1 MRHGPAATFSRRS
14 RLHALIA
21 AAGTTLLV
29 TAVHAQF
36 APLASKAAP
45 SSEFSGRDFAGLR
58 FPMRAT
64 SGELSFS
71 AARVA
76 TWSQESNATGGSV
89 QQLFLSGDVQVKLGL
104 YEFTAVKAVVWLEKI
119 ADTDAAEEDWEWL
132 RKPEMQPPKVE
143 RPTTDSGVYQ
153 VFVYFDRVAS
163 PVADVRV
170 SVQANRLPVRAVIR
184 IDRPIEMTYDTIS
197 AGRPGDAF
205 VAEGEAQLAAA
216 LRKQEGVDAIGLADR
231 DFPQRGPSVPVP
243 SEARSYLPPTASQ
256 MQARAA
262 KDVSAG
268 ADSESATFSG
278 PIFAKDG
285 IFTVS
290 PGDVTLVTGDTENSL
305 LLSNGLVI
313 QYSDTRAGRS
323 LQLTAQRGVVFM
335 EPRKIEE
342 LGKLKPADV
351 RGIYLEGDV
360 IASDGKYTLRGP
372 RVYYDVQKNKAVV
385 LDAVFWTYD
394 AQRRL
399 PLYVRADSIRQKSSN
414 EFVAKKAR
422 LATSSFFE
430 PDFSVGA
437 STVTITRRPAQPA
450 PEGLIPTVSSWV
462 NGSGSG
468 NGSGNGSGG
477 GGGTTVADAAGYGRR
492 GYELDTDYPTQGG
505 SGGGGPTGSE
515 NYLDAS
521 GITLNAEGVPFFYW
535 PSYEGTIDEP
545 LLRDLRAESRSGS
558 GFAIKTRWNAY
569 RLLGLRGTAF
579 TRADLLL
586 DAYFSRGPGLGTRLE
601 WAGPDTFGNAFLYG
615 LFDDRGTDVL
625 KTGARIKNN
634 GDNRGLILTEHRVD
648 IDDHW
653 SFFGELSYQS
663 DATFVESFYP
673 EMAELRREF
682 TTQAYVRR
690 VEDNTMFATRL
701 KGSLNDFSTNEYQ
714 LLSQG
719 YSVTKTPEIQY
730 LRQAD
735 PLFSDWFG
743 DTLTW
748 THEYRF
754 SRLATKLDRARLDE
768 RGVADR
774 VNSLRL
780 FGLLPNQT
788 IYDNLRAQGYLPQ
801 DVYRF
806 DMRQE
811 VDAKVELGP
820 VNLVPFMVGR
830 VTGYDHKFE
839 TFSRNTEDNRYRFW
853 GSTGMTANTQ
863 IQRVD
868 DSVESRL
875 FDLHRMRHII
885 EPNATVYTSATN
897 RRNNTLPVYD
907 EEIEGISKGTVGRAG
922 VNQIWQTQRGRPGRY
937 YSVDVFTLDM
947 NYVNSSAD
955 SELKSPVGRFLD
967 FRPELSSFGE
977 YGTADASWRVTD
989 ATTLTGGS
997 VYDLDR
1003 KEQARTSAG
1012 VMFQQSP
1019 DLVTAFDYRH
1029 LNALDLTTVG
1039 ANMSY
1044 RLASQYILGLST
1056 SYDTTRG
1063 EFQSVGGSISRD
1075 FQSLRLG
1082 FNVAHSVI
1090 SNESRFGFTLTPK
1103 LEQARGR
1110 LPILGEQAPPK

>member
-1 MRHGPAATFSRRS
+1 MFLKRHGSAATFARRMRS
-14 RLHALIA
+14 RALIA

-29 TAVHAQF
+29 TTVQGQVGPF
-36 APLASKAAP
+36 ASKAAP

-64 SGELSFS
+64 SGELSFA
-71 AARVA
+71 AARVS

-89 QQLFLSGDVQVKLGL
+89 QQLFLSGDVRVKLGL

-119 ADTDAAEEDWEWL
+119 ADTDATEEDWEWL
-132 RKPEMQPPKVE
+132 RKSEMRPPQIAK
-143 RPTTDSGVYQ
+143 PKGDSGVYQ

-184 IDRPIEMTYDTIS
+184 IDRPISMTYDTFS
-197 AGRPGDAF
+197 QGRPNDPF
-205 VAEGEAQLAAA
+205 IAEGESQLAAA
-216 LRKQEGVDAIGLADR
+216 LRRQEGVDAEAAMDR
-231 DFPQRGPSVPVP
+231 DFPIRGPSVPVP

-262 KDVSAG
+262 REIG
-268 ADSESATFSG
+268 PGGDSESATFSG

-290 PGDVTLVTGDTENSL
+290 PGDVTLVSGETENSL

-313 QYSDTRAGRS
+313 QYSDSRAGRS

-335 EPRKIEE
+335 EPRKIED
-342 LGKLKPADV
+342 LGKLRPADV

-360 IASDGKYTLRGP
+360 IATDGQYTLRGP
-372 RVYYDVQKNKAVV
+372 RIFYDVRKNKAVV

-394 AQRRL
+394 SQRRL
-399 PLYVRADSIRQKSSN
+399 PLYVRAESIRQQSSN
-414 EFVAKKAR
+414 EFVAKKAK

-437 STVTITRRPAQPA
+437 STVTITRRPAQNQ
-450 PEGLIPTVSSWV
+450 PEGLIPTVSGWV
-462 NGSGSG
+462 GGS
-468 NGSGNGSGG
+468 GSGG
-477 GGGTTVADAAGYGRR
+477 GGGGDGASMVDAAGYGR
-492 GYELDTDYPTQGG
+492 GYQLDTDYPSQ
-505 SGGGGPTGSE
+505 GGGGGGGAGSGSE
-515 NYLDAS
+515 NYLDAR

-558 GFAIKTRWNAY
+558 GFALKTRWNAY
-569 RLLGLRGTAF
+569 RLLGLKGTAF

-586 DAYFSRGPGLGTRLE
+586 DAYFSRGPGIGTRLE
-601 WAGPDTFGNAFLYG
+601 WAGPDTRGNAFLYG

-625 KTGARIKNN
+625 KTGDRIKNR
-634 GDNRGLILTEHRVD
+634 GDNCGLVLTEHRVD
-648 IDDHW
+648 FDDNW
-653 SFFGELSYQS
+653 SFFGELAYQS

-673 EMAELRREF
+673 EMAETRREF
-682 TTQAYVRR
+682 STQAYVRR

-719 YSVTKTPEIQY
+719 YSVSKLPQITY

-735 PLFSDWFG
+735 PILSDWFG
-743 DTLTW
+743 DIFTW
-748 THEYRF
+748 THEYDF
-754 SRLATKLDRARLDE
+754 SRTAMKLDRVQLDQ
-768 RGVADR
+768 RGVSNRETA
-774 VNSLRL
+774 LRL
-780 FGLLPNQT
+780 FGILPNQT
-788 IYDNLRAQGYLPQ
+788 IYDNLTAQGYLPQ

-806 DMRQE
+806 DTRQE
-811 VDAKVELGP
+811 VNVKLELGP
-820 VNLVPFMVGR
+820 VNVVPFAVGR

-839 TFSRNTEDNRYRFW
+839 TFARTNDVDRYRFW
-853 GSTGMTANTQ
+853 GSTGVNASTQ

-868 DSVESRL
+868 DSVENRL
-875 FDLHRMRHII
+875 LDLHRMRHII
-885 EPNATVYTSATN
+885 EPNATLYTSATN
-897 RRNNTLPVYD
+897 RKGDTLPVYD
-907 EEIEGISKGTVGRAG
+907 YDVEGIHKGTVGRAG

-937 YSVDVFTLDM
+937 YSVDVFALDL
-947 NYVNSSAD
+947 NYINASND
-955 SELKSPVGRFLD
+955 TELGSPVGRFLD

-977 YGTADASWRVTD
+977 FGTADGSWRVTD

-997 VYDLDR
+997 VYDIDR

-1012 VMFQQSP
+1012 ISFQQSP

-1029 LNALDLTTVG
+1029 LNALDLTTLG

-1056 SYDTTRG
+1056 SYDTTAG
-1063 EFQSVGGSISRD
+1063 EFQAVGASVSRE
-1075 FQSLRLG
+1075 FQSLKLG

-1090 SNESRFGFTLTPK
+1090 SNESRFGFVLTPK

-1110 LPILGEQAPPK
+1110 QPILGEQAPPR

>member
-1 MRHGPAATFSRRS
+1 MPSTCHGSAGSHPHRWLRR
-14 RLHALIA
+14 ALIA
-21 AAGTTLLV
+21 AAGTTCV
-29 TAVHAQF
+29 CGAVSAQGLPS
-36 APLASKAAP
+36 APKPA

-64 SGELSFS
+64 TGELAFS
-71 AARVA
+71 AARVSS
-76 TWSQESNATGGSV
+76 WSQESNATGGSV
-89 QQLFLSGDVQVKLGL
+89 QQLFLSGDVRVKLGL

-119 ADTDAAEEDWEWL
+119 ADTDANEEDWEWL
-132 RKPEMQPPKVE
+132 RKPDLKPPEIAK
-143 RPTTDSGVYQ
+143 PTSDSGVYQ

-163 PVADVRV
+163 PVSDVRV

-184 IDRPIEMTYDTIS
+184 IDRPISMTFDTLS
-197 AGRPGDAF
+197 QGRPSDPLI
-205 VAEGEAQLAAA
+205 AEGEAQLAAA
-216 LRKQEGVDAIGLADR
+216 LRKQEGLDAVGPADR

-243 SEARSYLPPTASQ
+243 SESRSYLPPTASQ

-262 KDVSAG
+262 REIGPGGD
-268 ADSESATFSG
+268 DESMTFSG

-290 PGDVTLVTGDTENSL
+290 PGDVTLVSGETENSL

-323 LQLTAQRGVVFM
+323 LQLTAQRGVIFM
-335 EPRKIEE
+335 EPRKIED
-342 LGKLKPADV
+342 LARLRPADI

-360 IASDGKYTLRGP
+360 IASDGRYTLRGP

-394 AQRRL
+394 SLRRL
-399 PLYVRADSIRQKSSN
+399 PLYVRAESIRQRSSN
-414 EFVAKKAR
+414 EFVAEKAR

-437 STVTITRRPAQPA
+437 STVTITRRPAENP
-450 PEGLIPTVSSWV
+450 PEGLIPTVSSWARGSG
-462 NGSGSG
+462 GSGSG
-468 NGSGNGSGG
+468 AGG
-477 GGGTTVADAAGYGRR
+477 GAGTGLADAGGYGR
-492 GYELDTDYPTQGG
+492 GYELDTDYPNQ
-505 SGGGGPTGSE
+505 SGGGGGGPPGTE
-515 NYLDAS
+515 NYLDAKR
-521 GITLNAEGVPFFYW
+521 ITLNAEGVPFFFW

-545 LLRDLRAESRSGS
+545 MLRDLRAESRSGS

-569 RLLGLRGTAF
+569 NLLGLRGTAF

-601 WAGPDTFGNAFLYG
+601 WAGPDTQGNAFLYG

-625 KTGARIKNN
+625 KTGARVKNR

-648 IDDHW
+648 FDDNW
-653 SFFGELSYQS
+653 SFFGELAYQS

-690 VEDNTMFATRL
+690 VEDNTMFAARL

-719 YSVTKTPEIQY
+719 YSVTKAPELQY
-730 LRQAD
+730 IRQAD
-735 PLFSDWFG
+735 PLLSDWFG
-743 DTLTW
+743 DVLTW

-754 SRLATKLDRARLDE
+754 SRMATKLDRARLDE
-768 RGVADR
+768 RGIADQ

-788 IYDNLRAQGYLPQ
+788 IYDDLRSQGYLPQ

-806 DMRQE
+806 DAREE
-811 VDAKVELGP
+811 VNAKLELGP
-820 VNLVPFMVGR
+820 VNVVPFMVGR
-830 VTGYDHKFE
+830 FTGYDHKFE
-839 TFSRNTEDNRYRFW
+839 TFSRNTEDDRYRFW
-853 GSTGMTANTQ
+853 GSTGLTANTQ

-875 FDLHRMRHII
+875 LDLHRMRHII
-885 EPNATVYTSATN
+885 EPNATLYTSTTN
-897 RRNNTLPVYD
+897 RKRGTIPIYD
-907 EEIEGISKGTVGRAG
+907 EDVEGISKGTVGRLG

-937 YSVDVFTLDM
+937 YNVDVFTLDV
-947 NYVNSSAD
+947 NYVNSSRD

-997 VYDLDR
+997 VYDIDR

-1012 VMFQQSP
+1012 VIVQQSP

-1039 ANMSY
+1039 ANTSY
-1044 RLASQYILGLST
+1044 RLASQYILGLSG

-1063 EFQSVGGSISRD
+1063 EFQSLGGSVSRE

-1082 FNVAHSVI
+1082 FNIAHSII
-1090 SNESRFGFTLTPK
+1090 SNETRFGFTLTPK
-1103 LEQARGR
+1103 LEQSRGR
-1110 LPILGEQAPPK
+1110 LPLLGEQGPPQ

>member
-1 MRHGPAATFSRRS
+1 MSPKRHGPAATFSRRS

-29 TAVHAQF
+29 TAAHAQF

-119 ADTDAAEEDWEWL
+119 ADTDATEEDWQWL
-132 RKPEMQPPKVE
+132 RKPEMQPPQTPK
-143 RPTTDSGVYQ
+143 PSSDSGVYQ

-163 PVADVRV
+163 PVSDVRV
-170 SVQANRLPVRAVIR
+170 SVQANRLPVRAVIK
-184 IDRPIEMTYDTIS
+184 IDRPIAMTYDTFS
-197 AGRPGDAF
+197 QGRPSDALI
-205 VAEGEAQLAAA
+205 AEGESQLAAA
-216 LRKQEGVDAIGLADR
+216 LRKQEGLDPQSLADR
-231 DFPQRGPSVPVP
+231 DFPQRGASVPVP

-262 KDVSAG
+262 KDIG
-268 ADSESATFSG
+268 PGGDNESMTFSG

-290 PGDVTLVTGDTENSL
+290 PGDVTLVSGETENSL

-335 EPRKIEE
+335 EPRKIED
-342 LGKLKPADV
+342 LGKLRPADI

-360 IASDGKYTLRGP
+360 IATDGRYTLRGP

-394 AQRRL
+394 SLRRL
-399 PLYVRADSIRQKSSN
+399 PLYVRAESIRQRSSN

-437 STVTITRRPAQPA
+437 STVTITRRPAEA
-450 PEGLIPTVSSWV
+450 PPQGIIPTVSGWV
-462 NGSGSG
+462 RGSGSG
-468 NGSGNGSGG
+468 TGEGSGAAL
-477 GGGTTVADAAGYGRR
+477 ADAGGYGR
-492 GYELDTDYPTQGG
+492 GYDLDTDYPSQG
-505 SGGGGPTGSE
+505 SGGPAPMGSE
-515 NYLDAS
+515 NYLDAK

-535 PSYEGTIDEP
+535 PSYSGTIDEP
-545 LLRDLRAESRSGS
+545 MLRDLRAESHSGS

-569 RLLGLRGTAF
+569 NLLGLRGTAF

-586 DAYFSRGPGLGTRLE
+586 DAYFSRGPGVGTRLE
-601 WAGPDTFGNAFLYG
+601 WAGPDTRGNAFLYG

-625 KTGARIKNN
+625 KTGARIKNR
-634 GDNRGLILTEHRVD
+634 GDNRGLVLTEHRVD
-648 IDDHW
+648 FDDNW

-690 VEDNTMFATRL
+690 VEDNTMFAARL
-701 KGSLNDFSTNEYQ
+701 KGSFNNFSTNEYQ

-719 YSVTKTPEIQY
+719 YSVTKTPELQY
-730 LRQAD
+730 IRQAD
-735 PLFSDWFG
+735 PLLSDWFG

-754 SRLATKLDRARLDE
+754 SRMATKLDRARLDQ
-768 RGVADR
+768 RGIADQ

-788 IYDNLRAQGYLPQ
+788 IYDNLRTQGFLPQ

-806 DMRQE
+806 DAREE
-811 VDAKVELGP
+811 VNAKLELGP
-820 VNLVPFMVGR
+820 VNVVPFMVGR

-839 TFSRNTEDNRYRFW
+839 TFSRNTEDDRYRFW
-853 GSTGMTANTQ
+853 GSTGLTANTQ

-875 FDLHRMRHII
+875 LDLHRMRHII
-885 EPNATVYTSATN
+885 EPNATLYTSATN
-897 RRNNTLPVYD
+897 RKGNTLPVYD
-907 EEIEGISKGTVGRAG
+907 QDVEGISKGTVGRLG

-937 YSVDVFTLDM
+937 YNVDVFTLDA
-947 NYVNSSAD
+947 NYLNSSRD
-955 SELKSPVGRFLD
+955 TELTSPVGRFLD
-967 FRPELSSFGE
+967 FRPELSSCGEFGTV
-977 YGTADASWRVTD
+977 YGSWRVTD

-997 VYDLDR
+997 VYDIDR
-1003 KEQARTSAG
+1003 KAQARTSAG
-1012 VMFQQSP
+1012 ISIQQSP
-1019 DLVTAFDYRH
+1019 DFVTAFDYRH

-1044 RLASQYILGLST
+1044 RLASQYILGVGT

-1063 EFQSVGGSISRD
+1063 EFQSIGASISRD

-1110 LPILGEQAPPK
+1110 LPILGEQGPPQ